1 MDTDRVSIT
10 VFYDGSCP
18 KCVKDRRFYERLA
31 GQGGEQIKWFDITG
45 QDEHLKR
52 LSIDPLKA
60 LSELHLQFA
69 DGKILSELDAY
80 IILMERVWL
89 LKSLALLISLPVIRP
104 YLANLYHQRVQKRLK
119 ESGRIYPL
127 PFKVQDFSGN

>member
-1 MDTDRVSIT
+1 MATDRISIT
-10 VFYDGSCP
+10 VFYDGACP
-18 KCVKDRRFYERLA
+18 KCVKDRRLYEHLA
-31 GQGGEQIKWFDITG
+31 GQGGEQISWFDITG

-60 LSELHLQFA
+60 LSELHLQLA

-89 LKSLALLISLPVIRP
+89 LKIIAWFISLPVIRP

-119 ESGRIYPL
+119 ESGRI
-127 PFKVQDFSGN
+127 

>member
-1 MDTDRVSIT
+1 MDMDTIRVSIT
-10 VFYDGSCP
+10 VFYDGACP

-52 LSIDPLKA
+52 LTIDPLNA
-60 LSELHLQFA
+60 LFELHLQLA

-89 LKSLALLISLPVIRP
+89 LKGVAWLISLPVIRP
-104 YLANLYHQRVQKRLK
+104 YLSKLYHLRVQKRLK
-119 ESGRIYPL
+119 ASGRI
-127 PFKVQDFSGN
+127 